1 MKQGH
6 DTTSASLIWTFFEL
20 GHHSEI
26 QEQCFEELQ
35 KIFEDSNRFPSY
47 HDLMQMTYLK
57 RVIQETLRL
66 YPSVPVISRKF
77 NVDIQLSE
85 FQEFSRLPL
94 LKTISTIPS
103 LFSTLSLKNE
113 MNKKFH
119 IKKGLLIENRV
130 MQ

>member
-1 MKQGH
+1 
-6 DTTSASLIWTFFEL
+6 
-20 GHHSEI
+20 
-26 QEQCFEELQ
+26 
-35 KIFEDSNRFPSY
+35 
-47 HDLMQMTYLK
+47 MQMTYLK